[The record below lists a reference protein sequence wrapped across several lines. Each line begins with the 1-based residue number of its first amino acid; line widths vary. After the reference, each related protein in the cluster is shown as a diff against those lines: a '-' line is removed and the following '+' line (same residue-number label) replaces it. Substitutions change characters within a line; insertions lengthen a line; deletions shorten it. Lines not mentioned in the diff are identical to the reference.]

1 MRLAERERAQL
12 CACVDFWVK
21 LAPGGGSRERET
33 GHSLGS
39 GLARQQ
45 TQHNIGT
52 GRSGEHPVFW
62 TWLGSF
68 VSKPWI
74 ECLLVYALSYTC
86 KTSVH

>member
-1 MRLAERERAQL
+1 MTCAWQRERCQL

-52 GRSGEHPVFW
+52 GRSGEHPVF
-62 TWLGSF
+62 GSF
-68 VSKPWI
+68 ISKPFSKS
-74 ECLLVYALSYTC
+74 LMVYWFTL
-86 KTSVH
+86 

>member
-1 MRLAERERAQL
+1 MTCAWQRERDQF

-52 GRSGEHPVFW
+52 ERSGEHPV
-62 TWLGSF
+62 LESF
-68 VSKPWI
+68 ISEP
-74 ECLLVYALSYTC
+74 
-86 KTSVH
+86 